1 MCLEKVNTGAQRC
14 PHCRSWL
21 KANPLQSEW
30 YRGGPDAKIAGVC
43 SGLAMQFPVSVTIIR
58 LAFVLGT
65 VFAGGIGL
73 VLYII
78 LWFIMPKIADG

>member
-1 MCLEKVNTGAQRC
+1 
-14 PHCRSWL
+14 
-21 KANPLQSEW
+21 
-30 YRGGPDAKIAGVC
+30 
-43 SGLAMQFPVSVTIIR
+43 MQFPVSVTIIR

-78 LWFIMPKIADG
+78 LWFIMPKIAEG